1 MDLTDN
7 QVGKKW
13 PTKRRCVLVSVA
25 LVFVI
30 AVVISTLMLVR
41 HYNHS
46 VDDPESGLPAIKVV
60 VSNGCGVDRLAADY
74 ARSIEKLNIEVLSL
88 RDTRRPIY
96 DKSIIVVRN
105 SDIQDLARLQQM
117 TGIKRHTIALDE
129 SFQGE
134 FEIIL
139 GRDFDEFLRK

>member
-1 MDLTDN
+1 M
-7 QVGKKW
+7 
-13 PTKRRCVLVSVA
+13 
-25 LVFVI
+25 FVI
-30 AVVISTLMLVR
+30 VAVISILMLVR

-60 VSNGCGVDRLAADY
+60 VSNGCGIDRLAADY
-74 ARSIEKLNIEVLSL
+74 ARSVEKLNIEVLSL
-88 RDTRRPIY
+88 RDTKRPVY

-105 SDIQDLARLQQM
+105 SDMQDLKRLQQM
-117 TGIKRHTIALDE
+117 TGIKRYTIALDE

-139 GRDFDEFLRK
+139 GRDFDEFLKK